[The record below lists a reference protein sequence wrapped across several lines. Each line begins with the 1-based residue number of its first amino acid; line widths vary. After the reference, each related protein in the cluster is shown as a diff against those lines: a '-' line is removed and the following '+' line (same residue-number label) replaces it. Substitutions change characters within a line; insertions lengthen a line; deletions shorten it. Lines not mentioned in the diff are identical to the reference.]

1 MKLYRRENY
10 LRKIRGFYHAD
21 DLIKVITGVRRCGK
35 SSLMQTIAEEIREG
49 GVPEENIIFLDLE
62 KRGNKSIR
70 TPESLEARIE
80 ELGTAKGLKYLFID
94 EIQNVKNFEELING
108 FRADGEWSI
117 FITGSNSYLLSGEIM
132 TKLTGRYLEFEMF
145 PLTFGEYEEMKKFY
159 GKSIDTHPQQE
170 LRNYILE
177 SGFPRTIHL
186 DDIGDKRSYV
196 QGVITEI
203 FEKDI
208 RRRVKIRKR
217 ETFELVRRYITNNFG
232 ATTSIN
238 NICDALR
245 KNGEN
250 ISKAT
255 VSRYVH
261 ALVEAKILY
270 ECNRFD
276 MKSKKM
282 LSGEKKYYL
291 ADLGF
296 YFADNTDNAVNFGPV
311 LENMVYIYA
320 RAKDCSVS
328 VGRFGRFEC
337 DFISRN
343 RERKYAYI
351 QVAYTILESKD
362 TEDREYRPLET
373 IRDNYPRYVMTTDYL
388 FQKRSGI
395 SHVNLMEFMKEGKEF

>member
-21 DLIKVITGVRRCGK
+21 DLIKVITGVRRSGK
-35 SSLMQTIAEEIREG
+35 SSLMQTIAEEIKES

-70 TPESLEARIE
+70 TPEALEARIE
-80 ELGTAKGLKYLFID
+80 ELGKASGLKYLFID
-94 EIQNVKNFEELING
+94 EIQNVKDFEELING
-108 FRADGEWSI
+108 FRAEGEWSI
-117 FITGSNSYLLSGEIM
+117 FITGSNSYLFSGEIM

-145 PLTFGEYEEMKKFY
+145 PLTFGEYEEMKTFY
-159 GKSIDTHPQQE
+159 GKIIDPNPQQE

-186 DDIGDKRSYV
+186 DDIGDKRAYV

-238 NICDALR
+238 SICDELR
-245 KNGEN
+245 KNGDN
-250 ISKAT
+250 VSKAT
-255 VSRYVH
+255 VSRYIH
-261 ALVEAKILY
+261 ALVDAKILY

-276 MKSKKM
+276 MKSKRM

-296 YFADNTDNAVNFGPV
+296 YYADNTDNEINFGPA
-311 LENMVYIYA
+311 LENMVYVYS
-320 RAKDCSVS
+320 RSKDCSIS
-328 VGRFGRFEC
+328 VGRFGKFEC
-337 DFISRN
+337 DFITRN
-343 RERKYAYI
+343 RERNYAYI
-351 QVAYTILESKD
+351 QVAYTILASKD
-362 TEDREYRPLET
+362 TENREYRPLET
-373 IRDNYPRYVMTTDYL
+373 IRDNYPRYVVTTDFL

-395 SHVNLMEFMKEGKEF
+395 RHVNLMEFMKEGKEF

>member
-1 MKLYRRENY
+1 M
-10 LRKIRGFYHAD
+10 
-21 DLIKVITGVRRCGK
+21 T
-35 SSLMQTIAEEIREG
+35 
-49 GVPEENIIFLDLE
+49 
-62 KRGNKSIR
+62 
-70 TPESLEARIE
+70 
-80 ELGTAKGLKYLFID
+80 
-94 EIQNVKNFEELING
+94 FEE
-108 FRADGEWSI
+108 
-117 FITGSNSYLLSGEIM
+117 
-132 TKLTGRYLEFEMF
+132 
-145 PLTFGEYEEMKKFY
+145 YEKMKMFY
-159 GKSIDTHPQQE
+159 GKSIAPNPQQE
-170 LRNYILE
+170 LRNYIWE

-196 QGVITEI
+196 QSIITEI

-238 NICDALR
+238 NICDELR

-255 VSRYVH
+255 VSRYIH
-261 ALVEAKILY
+261 ALVDAKILY

-276 MKSKKM
+276 MKSKRM

-296 YFADNTDNAVNFGPV
+296 YYADNTDNEINFGPA
-311 LENMVYIYA
+311 LENMVYVYA
-320 RAKDCSVS
+320 RSKDCSIS

-337 DFISRN
+337 DFIARN
-343 RERKYAYI
+343 RERNYAYI

-362 TEDREYRPLET
+362 TEDREYRSLET
-373 IRDNYPRYVMTTDYL
+373 IKDNYPRYVVTTDFL

-395 SHVNLMEFMKEGKEF
+395 SHINLMEFMKEGKEF